1 MKELLTDLIFPRRC
15 PVCDGVVAFKKGLIH
30 PECAGGFK
38 IIGDIRCMKC
48 GRPLKH
54 PEEELCVYCRRRSHA
69 FDRGIALYHYDD
81 AMSSSIFRYKYGNR
95 QEYAEYFSREM
106 VRLLSREIRRLSPQ
120 GLTCI
125 PLSRKRYR
133 KRGYNQAAL
142 LSSGIGVLT
151 GIPVYNDLLIRVRD
165 TLPQK
170 TLDSAG
176 RIKNLKKAFK
186 IARNDV
192 KLNSIMVIDDIY
204 TTGSTVDEAAAVLKA
219 AGISRVFVMTLSAVL
234 PRDDL

>member
-1 MKELLTDLIFPRRC
+1 MVPFR
-15 PVCDGVVAFKKGLIH
+15 KGLIH
-30 PECAGGFK
+30 PQCVKAFSV
-38 IIGDIRCMKC
+38 IGDMRCMKC

-54 PEEELCVYCRRRSHA
+54 TEEELCVYCRGRTHN
-69 FDRGIALYHYDD
+69 FDLGIALYRYDD
-81 AMSSSIFRYKYGNR
+81 AMSASIFRYKYGNR
-95 QEYAEYFSREM
+95 REYAEFFSREM
-106 VRLLSREIRRLSPQ
+106 TRLLLPDLRRLSPQ
-120 GLTCI
+120 ALTAI
-125 PLSRKRYR
+125 PISRRKHR

-142 LSSGIGVLT
+142 LSSGIGALT

-219 AGISRVFVMTLSAVL
+219 YGIGRVYVMTLSAVMQ
-234 PRDDL
+234 RDV